1 MPTLPKN
8 IFGDMSLTP
17 GMITKECIVKDIV
30 NHDYRTAI
38 VFEKFGIGYCCGG
51 NWSLETTCVTKGI
64 VVEELISEL
73 QKITRT
79 IQVSSALQ
87 FDNWKMDFL
96 TDYIINVH
104 HQYLNQILPEIN
116 TLLTRFVEKHAGK
129 FPHLNEVLH
138 NFTTLSRELPSQL
151 EEEENIIFPYIR
163 HLSHAYDSNDSYAG
177 LLIKTLRKP
186 IDKMM
191 YNKHGNVPGVM
202 QNIRKL
208 TNTFTAPEQACRSHQ
223 VVFLM
228 LRELH
233 NDLVQHSFLEN
244 EVLYPK
250 ALLMEKEL
258 LHHHG

>member
-1 MPTLPKN
+1 MPTPQKN
-8 IFGDMSLTP
+8 IFGYMSLLP
-17 GMITKECIVKDIV
+17 GLITKESFVKDIV
-30 NHDYRTAI
+30 THDYRTAI
-38 VFEKFGIGYCCGG
+38 IFEKFGIGYCCGG
-51 NWSLETTCVTKGI
+51 NWTLETTCDMKGI

-87 FDNWKMDFL
+87 FDDWKMDFL

-104 HQYLNQILPEIN
+104 HQYLKQILPELN
-116 TLLTRFVEKHAGK
+116 TLLTRFVEKHASK
-129 FPHLNEVLH
+129 IPHLADVLT
-138 NFTTLSRELPSQL
+138 NFTNLYRELPAQL
-151 EEEENIIFPYIR
+151 EEEEKIIFPYIR
-163 HLSHAYDSNDSYAG
+163 HLSHAYESNDSYAG

-191 YNKHGNVPGVM
+191 DNKDGIVPGIM

-208 TNTFTAPEQACRSHQ
+208 TNTFTTPDQACRSHQ

-228 LRELH
+228 LRELY
-233 NDLVQHSFLEN
+233 NDLAQHSSLEN
-244 EVLYPK
+244 EILYPK

-258 LHHHG
+258 LLRHG